1 MVKKGYTE
9 FQGVDKVWIAEVTED
24 SDANYT
30 CGTPEHLIPAGELST
45 TSNTDKATK
54 YYDNIPFLVVASEG
68 STDLTLTC
76 PVLPLEM
83 QSKITGKYYDEA
95 TGALMDS
102 GQPIVKYFA
111 LMYRERFLDGTYR
124 YVVRHKTS
132 ISLNDQ
138 SNKSLDESTDSN
150 GMELAI
156 SSITTQHVF
165 TKTGTVSKA
174 MIVDERDGKAEV
186 SKWYTAVETPDTL
199 KPKSPSM

>member
-1 MVKKGYTE
+1 MAEKGYTE

-24 SDANYT
+24 SDDNYT

-54 YYDNIPFLVVASEG
+54 YYDE
-68 STDLTLTC
+68 T
-76 PVLPLEM
+76 
-83 QSKITGKYYDEA
+83 

-138 SNKSLDESTDSN
+138 SNKSLDDSTDSN

-174 MIVDERDGKAEV
+174 MIVDERDGKADV

-199 KPKSPSM
+199 KPKSPSL

>member
-1 MVKKGYTE
+1 MAEKGYTE

-24 SDANYT
+24 SDENYT

-76 PVLPLEM
+76 PVLPLKM
-83 QSKITGKYYDEA
+83 QSKITGKYYDET

-102 GQPIVKYFA
+102 GQPIVK
-111 LMYRERFLDGTYR
+111 

-138 SNKSLDESTDSN
+138 SNKSLDNSTDSN

-174 MIVDERDGKAEV
+174 MIVDERDGKADV